1 MNNKKISYRGRLL
14 SSTTV
19 IPVMLGLA
27 VGLGSMAVG
36 VTALP
41 KAAFA
46 TCSPC
51 AAKKVCNP
59 CNPCAA
65 KKACNPCNPCA
76 AKNPCNPCAAKNP
89 CNPCAAKTN

>member
-1 MNNKKISYRGRLL
+1 MNSKTSHKGRLL
-14 SSTTV
+14 SSTTI

-27 VGLGSMAVG
+27 VGLGSMAAG

-41 KAAFA
+41 NAAYA
-46 TCSPC
+46 GCS
-51 AAKKVCNP
+51 
-59 CNPCAA
+59 PCAA

-76 AKNPCNPCAAKNP
+76 AKKACNPCAAKNPCNPCNPCAAKNP

>member
-1 MNNKKISYRGRLL
+1 MNNKTSHKGRLL
-14 SSTTV
+14 SSTTI

-27 VGLGSMAVG
+27 VGLGSMAAG

-41 KAAFA
+41 SSAYAG
-46 TCSPC
+46 CS
-51 AAKKVCNP
+51 
-59 CNPCAA
+59 PCAA

-76 AKNPCNPCAAKNP
+76 AKKACNPCAAKNPCNPCNPCAAKNP